1 MWNFKHR
8 NENLELK
15 IWDLGFE
22 NLEFESESFILNLL
36 QEFSFLSFLFGNQY
50 DPSLFMIFFK
60 RRKEKKKKNFFF
72 LGVDSATQLSLS
84 VEAEFWPHICLVS
97 LYFFYKKIN
106 F

>member
-1 MWNFKHR
+1 MWNFKLR

-72 LGVDSATQLSLS
+72 WELTQQLNW
-84 VEAEFWPHICLVS
+84 V
-97 LYFFYKKIN
+97 
-106 F
+106 